1 MPCPNPKAAR
11 IKALSNRR
19 PRPPGSTVQQ
29 PLPGGPFNTI
39 DPNTVASSSASTP
52 SVPSFDQFNP
62 AGPALL
68 ASSSTPTPSN
78 GFTFGLSQSF
88 PGAGSTSSGNGSQVP
103 AFGAGGSSSFN
114 FPTSSGSSDFSNPF
128 SHMNGASQNT
138 NPAQNQPAAS
148 LGGFKGSLFNIPG
161 LPAPNLAQSAQIVS
175 QASQGSGSGL
185 FATTSAGAPTSGASI
200 FQSTPSTAGAAPFS
214 FGKSAPQPSTTN
226 LFGASTSNKPFV
238 FGQPT
243 NSVASSETPKT
254 QNTLRASIGS
264 DTMQTSPDGKTK
276 TPPASGTLSST
287 TNNPFISQPSTPLF
301 GASAPTTP
309 SAPTTTASNS
319 AFGQLTKPT
328 ESKGPP
334 ATSTTP
340 PTSSTPA
347 SSTMPAGN
355 SLFGRVTKPSEPQ
368 EAPATP
374 STPATSS
381 MTTTS
386 NTPAPSSM
394 TAGNSFFGRVM
405 KPSEPQEAPTTTASD
420 DQSSKSTDA
429 QSSTSAGE
437 GKPVFGFG
445 GSQASTSTKPP
456 TFGASNPMFGQ
467 TQSMTTSPAPFKT
480 SIGTPFGQAS
490 KAADTPAMPFF
501 GQTPKPSDKT
511 STGPL
516 FGQPSKVDQH
526 QDSLSANPTT
536 SQGTSNRLFDPVT
549 KASTQND
556 VKTATSV
563 SSTSFTPT
571 NSAFGQT
578 PKPAGSSQPQTLV
591 PSGPQIGKQSS
602 GQPFSQPGTQ
612 SQPFSPFA
620 SSSKNTATL
629 GQQTPFDASSQKSA
643 MLKSPTK
650 APATPVA
657 GTKSGGIPFM
667 KVPEPPADLDDEQKS
682 DFRKQWMLRLLNECF
697 QRKINEIN
705 TESEGLDSV
714 VMFYLNVRE
723 AINIPLGSM
732 MSKPRKRK
740 EQNED
745 HNQANA
751 PQSAKKT
758 KASDS
763 ITKNAKTSA
772 APSAEALPSSS
783 SINSKASLFPPPA
796 AGPSITPSNTSS
808 KRKASD
814 DTDTVNDVNA
824 QSGKRAKNSTEPQSS
839 TASIFANSFSAS
851 NGPGEA
857 GSVMKPSN
865 SSLFGMKA
873 PKVPDFK
880 VNAKPTP
887 SKSAFNGPSSSSS
900 TIQRIEWPSKPVFQ
914 PPKFGN
920 SNGTNFLAQFGKHA
934 AKEADKEKAKRK
946 ADDFDSDE
954 DDEAEWERKDSEAQA
969 KKQKLIDE
977 QSKKRAQF
985 VPGKG
990 FVFAD
995 DAEKAE
1001 TAEPAAPAAPQPA
1014 ASFSQQTD
1022 PASSVFDKQ
1031 GGAPPATSD
1040 NPFGHLSSAN
1050 PSDGDES
1057 SDEDDFV
1064 TAHLKAKQ
1072 RRATQE
1078 AEAAQRKEAEAE
1090 EPKSNGRS
1098 LFDRIQYGNDGKPLR
1113 DSSASDD
1120 DNNASKAAGTP
1131 KNRPSSLFQP
1141 ETPSALLSTPF
1152 NTPSSAFAGTP
1163 SSSSGKSITF
1173 GGTYDSSDIS
1183 PEGG

>member
-1 MPCPNPKAAR
+1 
-11 IKALSNRR
+11 
-19 PRPPGSTVQQ
+19 
-29 PLPGGPFNTI
+29 
-39 DPNTVASSSASTP
+39 
-52 SVPSFDQFNP
+52 
-62 AGPALL
+62 
-68 ASSSTPTPSN
+68 
-78 GFTFGLSQSF
+78 
-88 PGAGSTSSGNGSQVP
+88 
-103 AFGAGGSSSFN
+103 
-114 FPTSSGSSDFSNPF
+114 
-128 SHMNGASQNT
+128 
-138 NPAQNQPAAS
+138 
-148 LGGFKGSLFNIPG
+148 
-161 LPAPNLAQSAQIVS
+161 
-175 QASQGSGSGL
+175 
-185 FATTSAGAPTSGASI
+185 
-200 FQSTPSTAGAAPFS
+200 
-214 FGKSAPQPSTTN
+214 
-226 LFGASTSNKPFV
+226 
-238 FGQPT
+238 
-243 NSVASSETPKT
+243 
-254 QNTLRASIGS
+254 
-264 DTMQTSPDGKTK
+264 
-276 TPPASGTLSST
+276 
-287 TNNPFISQPSTPLF
+287 
-301 GASAPTTP
+301 
-309 SAPTTTASNS
+309 
-319 AFGQLTKPT
+319 
-328 ESKGPP
+328 
-334 ATSTTP
+334 
-340 PTSSTPA
+340 
-347 SSTMPAGN
+347 
-355 SLFGRVTKPSEPQ
+355 
-368 EAPATP
+368 
-374 STPATSS
+374 
-381 MTTTS
+381 
-386 NTPAPSSM
+386 
-394 TAGNSFFGRVM
+394 
-405 KPSEPQEAPTTTASD
+405 
-420 DQSSKSTDA
+420 
-429 QSSTSAGE
+429 
-437 GKPVFGFG
+437 
-445 GSQASTSTKPP
+445 
-456 TFGASNPMFGQ
+456 MFGQ

-490 KAADTPAMPFF
+490 KAADTPAMPLF

-516 FGQPSKVDQH
+516 FGQPSKADQH
-526 QDSLSANPTT
+526 QDSSSTNQTT
-536 SQGTSNRLFDPVT
+536 SQGTSNSLFDPVT
-549 KASTQND
+549 KAITQND

-578 PKPAGSSQPQTLV
+578 PKPAGPSQPQTHL
-591 PSGPQIGKQSS
+591 PSDAQIGKQSS
-602 GQPFSQPGTQ
+602 GQPFSQPGTK
-612 SQPFSPFA
+612 SQPFNPFA

-629 GQQTPFDASSQKSA
+629 GQQTPFDASPQKSA

-650 APATPVA
+650 ATATPVA
-657 GTKSGGIPFM
+657 GAKSGGIPFM

-682 DFRKQWMLRLLNECF
+682 DFTKQWMLRMLNECF
-697 QRKINEIN
+697 QRKIKEIN

-732 MSKPRKRK
+732 MSKPGKRK
-740 EQNED
+740 ERNEGHNQD

-763 ITKNAKTSA
+763 ITENAKTST
-772 APSAEALPSSS
+772 APSTEALPSSS
-783 SINSKASLFPPPA
+783 PINSKASLFPPQA
-796 AGPSITPSNTSS
+796 AEPSITPSNTSS

-824 QSGKRAKNSTEPQSS
+824 QSGKRAKNSTDPQSS

-857 GSVMKPSN
+857 DRGMKPSN

-873 PKVPDFK
+873 PKVPDSM

-887 SKSAFNGPSSSSS
+887 SKSAVNGPSSSSS
-900 TIQRIEWPSKPVFQ
+900 TIQRIDWPSKPVFQLPKFAHNNGTAQFGKDAAKEADKGKAKRKADDVAWPWKPDLQIPKFGHRNGTAQFGKHAAKEADKEKAKRKADDFDWPSKPVFQ

-920 SNGTNFLAQFGKHA
+920 SNGTNFLAQFGKRA
-934 AKEADKEKAKRK
+934 AEEADKEKAKRK

-1014 ASFSQQTD
+1014 VSLSQQTA

-1031 GGAPPATSD
+1031 GRAPPATSD

-1050 PSDGDES
+1050 ASDGDES

-1064 TAHLKAKQ
+1064 TAHLKAKAAQ
-1072 RRATQE
+1072 RKE

-1120 DNNASKAAGTP
+1120 DNKASKAVGTP
-1131 KNRPSSLFQP
+1131 KNRPSSLFQS
-1141 ETPSALLSTPF
+1141 ETPSALSSTPF

-1163 SSSSGKSITF
+1163 SSSGKSITF